1 MRASCASYAARA
13 SSSLFTCATPCADG
27 CHSLDCVGC
36 VEHDRLADCVPVYCG
51 HVRRMGGLG
60 TWAPRLLRLRT
71 GLSVSSHAVVAMVYH
86 IDGLRKGLPGGH
98 HRHRSPA
105 AGTVGTDAGHRDL
118 VSDHHQAAYGNGACN
133 LHALGAAACAVEPGI
148 RADCRVLE

>member
-27 CHSLDCVGC
+27 RHSLDCVGC

-60 TWAPRLLRLRT
+60 TWTPRLLRLRT
-71 GLSVSSHAVVAMVYH
+71 GLSVSSHAVAAVVHH

-98 HRHRSPA
+98 HRHWSTA
-105 AGTVGTDAGHRDL
+105 TGTVGTNAGYRDV
-118 VSDHHQAAYGNGACN
+118 VSDHHQATYRNHARD
-133 LHALGAAACAVEPGI
+133 LHAVGSAACAV
-148 RADCRVLE
+148 